1 MKPPVPAE
9 VGVLAWSAAL
19 VVVQLVL
26 AAQLAH
32 RQYGSR
38 WAASPR
44 DEPVGPP
51 TVLVGRAER
60 AFRNLM
66 ETYPLFVAAVLA
78 VTVTHRLNT
87 WTLIGA
93 HTYLWG
99 RVVYLVLYLT
109 GVPLIRSLFWNVAL
123 LGTFIIF
130 LQLAL

>member
-1 MKPPVPAE
+1 MRPPVPAE
-9 VGVLAWSAAL
+9 IGVLGWSALL
-19 VVVQLVL
+19 VVAQLVL

-38 WAASPR
+38 WAASAR
-44 DEPVGPP
+44 DDPVPPP

-78 VTVTHRLNT
+78 VTVTHRLNV

-93 HTYLWG
+93 HTYFWG
-99 RVVYLVLYLT
+99 RVAYLGLYLT

-123 LGTFIIF
+123 LGIF
-130 LQLAL
+130 LVFAQLL